1 MPTPESPKTVNS
13 VTLLWPSCA
22 ECHSIDLRQEGS
34 GRWDFAAQE
43 WIFDH
48 SDSFYCGNC
57 DAAHYTINLFP
68 IQQTIEIL
76 KADLHAPATAGMLN
90 DETVEACVSRL
101 LEEIAELE
109 AALNGSMLLNRSQT
123 HS

>member
-1 MPTPESPKTVNS
+1 MPTPDSSKTVNS

-34 GRWDFAAQE
+34 GRWDFVAQE

-48 SDSFYCGNC
+48 SDGFYCCNC
-57 DAAHYTINLFP
+57 DTSHYTINLLP
-68 IQQTIEIL
+68 IQQTLEIL
-76 KADLHAPATAGMLN
+76 KGDLLTPETAGVFGG
-90 DETVEACVSRL
+90 ERL
-101 LEEIAELE
+101 QGEIAELE

>member
-34 GRWDFAAQE
+34 GRWDFDAQE

-57 DAAHYTINLFP
+57 DAAHYEINLFP

-76 KADLHAPATAGMLN
+76 KGDLLTPEAAGMFGG
-90 DETVEACVSRL
+90 ETVKGCIERL
-101 LEEIAELE
+101 QGEIAELE
-109 AALNGSMLLNRSQT
+109 AALNKAV
-123 HS
+123 

>member
-34 GRWDFAAQE
+34 GRWDFDAQE

-57 DAAHYTINLFP
+57 DAAHYEINLFP

-76 KADLHAPATAGMLN
+76 KGDLLTPEAAGMFGG
-90 DETVEACVSRL
+90 ETVQGCIERL
-101 LEEIAELE
+101 QGEIAELE
-109 AALNGSMLLNRSQT
+109 AALNKAV
-123 HS
+123 